1 MELNNILFIDL
12 ETVSAESSYQNLD
25 EKWQKLFETK
35 MRYYREREPEKSLE
49 DLYEEKAAIY
59 AEFGRIVCI
68 GVGLFRNNQLRIK
81 TFAGPDEELLLTD
94 FFSILTSHFGNPER
108 HGLCGHNIREFDIP
122 YLCRRALM
130 NGLQLPAPLQIAGR
144 KPWELKHLL
153 DTMEMWKFGDIKHFI
168 SLDLLSA
175 CLGLESPKSDIDGSQ
190 VGRVYYEEEDIDRI
204 ARYCAQDIWVT
215 ANVYL
220 SFHQQAP
227 IPFDQV
233 VISEG

>member
-1 MELNNILFIDL
+1 
-12 ETVSAESSYQNLD
+12 
-25 EKWQKLFETK
+25 
-35 MRYYREREPEKSLE
+35 
-49 DLYEEKAAIY
+49 
-59 AEFGRIVCI
+59 
-68 GVGLFRNNQLRIK
+68 
-81 TFAGPDEELLLTD
+81 
-94 FFSILTSHFGNPER
+94 
-108 HGLCGHNIREFDIP
+108 
-122 YLCRRALM
+122 
-130 NGLQLPAPLQIAGR
+130 
-144 KPWELKHLL
+144 
-153 DTMEMWKFGDIKHFI
+153 MEMWKFGDIKHFI